1 MRRLKYFQR
10 KPDLVYGVFVKN
22 PIRVAV
28 TGAAGNISYSLLFR
42 LASGEC
48 FGKDQ
53 PIILQLLEI
62 PPAMKALE
70 GVVMELNDGAF
81 GLVHGIEISDDPK
94 VAFNGVSQAFLVG
107 SRPRGKGMLRAD
119 LIAVNGPIYTTQG
132 SALNAVAAED
142 IRVVVVGNP
151 CNTNA
156 LIAMHSA
163 PDIPR
168 ERFTAMTRLDQN
180 RATAQL
186 ASKLG
191 FSANEI
197 SHMNIWGN
205 HSPTMFPDYFNA
217 RAKNQAL
224 TEQVDQDW
232 LQGDFLKT
240 VSTRGKAIIEA
251 RGASS
256 AASAASAALDHMST
270 WYHGTAEGEWA
281 SMAVPSNGQYDSPE
295 GVIFSFPVTIKDG
308 VWTVVEGIE
317 HNDFAKERIA
327 ATSKELAEERETVKD
342 LLQG

>member
-1 MRRLKYFQR
+1 M
-10 KPDLVYGVFVKN
+10 KN
-22 PIRVAV
+22 PIRVVV

-70 GVVMELNDGAF
+70 GVVMELNDSAF
-81 GLVHGIEISDDPK
+81 GLLHGIEISDEPK
-94 VAFNGVSQAFLVG
+94 VAFNGASQAFLVG

-119 LIAVNGPIYTTQG
+119 LIAVNGPIFTTQG
-132 SALNAVAAED
+132 AAINAVAADD

-163 PDIPR
+163 PDVPQ

-180 RATAQL
+180 RAAAQL
-186 ASKLG
+186 ANKLG
-191 FSANEI
+191 VNANDI
-197 SHMNIWGN
+197 SQMVIWGN

-217 RAKNQAL
+217 LSKGDKV
-224 TEQVDQDW
+224 TEQVEQSW
-232 LQGDFLKT
+232 LQTDFLTT

-256 AASAASAALDHMST
+256 AASAATAAIDHMST
-270 WYHGTAEGEWA
+270 WHNGTSPGEWA
-281 SMAVPSNGQYDSPE
+281 SMAVRSNGQYESPE
-295 GVIFSFPVTIKDG
+295 GVIFSFPVTINDG
-308 VWTVVEGIE
+308 AWTIVEGIE
-317 HNDFAKERIA
+317 HKDFAKEKIA

-342 LLQG
+342 LLKA